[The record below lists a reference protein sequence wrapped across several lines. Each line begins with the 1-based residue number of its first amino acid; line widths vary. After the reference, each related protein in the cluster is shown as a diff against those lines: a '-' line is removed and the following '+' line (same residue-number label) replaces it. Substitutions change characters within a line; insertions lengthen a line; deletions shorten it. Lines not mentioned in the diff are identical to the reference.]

1 MRWSYLAS
9 LVVPGSGK
17 GAEGWGGVVAVEV
30 GEVRE
35 VPTETVLS
43 SGHQTVRLTVVHL
56 ELQNSNILTEI
67 VIKILTSSGKT
78 EFT

>member
-9 LVVPGSGK
+9 LVVPGSWQ
-17 GAEGWGGVVAVEV
+17 GAEGGGGVGAV
-30 GEVRE
+30 EVRE

>member
-9 LVVPGSGK
+9 LVVPGSGQ
-17 GAEGWGGVVAVEV
+17 GAEGWGGVGAV
-30 GEVRE
+30 EVRE

>member
-1 MRWSYLAS
+1 MTCYLS
-9 LVVPGSGK
+9 CLTVSRPGK
-17 GAEGWGGVVAVEV
+17 GAEGGGGVGAVEV
-30 GEVRE
+30 REVRE